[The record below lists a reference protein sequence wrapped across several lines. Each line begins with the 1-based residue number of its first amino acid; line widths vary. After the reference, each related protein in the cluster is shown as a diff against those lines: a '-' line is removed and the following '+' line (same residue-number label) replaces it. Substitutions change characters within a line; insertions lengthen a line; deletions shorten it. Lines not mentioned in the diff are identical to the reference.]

1 MKKLECSSCEEEMIQ
16 GHVYI
21 KSWGAL
27 SKVRRVQY
35 DSLYFQDDKKNQKFK
50 VLDPQS
56 WSGSAPKVPACWCKE
71 CNLVTIKI
79 DGTPKVS
86 TSIRGLFRKIF

>member
-35 DSLYFQDDKKNQKFK
+35 DSLYFQDDKKK
-50 VLDPQS
+50 P
-56 WSGSAPKVPACWCKE
+56 E
-71 CNLVTIKI
+71 I
-79 DGTPKVS
+79 
-86 TSIRGLFRKIF
+86 